1 MAFTSFNQTSLSDL
15 VQNEIS
21 PSVGYA
27 RQDINV
33 TPPANGA
40 AVKMG
45 TVVFRA
51 KATPAFNNTETAT
64 FTFEDVTA
72 SSADATITIAGR
84 VITITDGDSATAAQI
99 AQAFITGV
107 TVGDAAVSGTLSGYT
122 IVAGATTAEAVF
134 ASATPNTNVTD
145 LTATVTGGAGAL
157 TPVISQGVAD
167 NQTYAVLTS
176 AGLSADN
183 EFAIVFGDHYKS
195 QESFV
200 PRAIAANQFNAVAFV
215 GKNGAL
221 ILKEKLVKEWAT
233 DADGLNLSAVEFE
246 QLREILKGQGII
258 LETTI

>member
-33 TPPANGA
+33 TPPAAGA
-40 AVKMG
+40 AVAMG

-51 KATPAFNNTETAT
+51 KDAANTE
-64 FTFEDVTA
+64 
-72 SSADATITIAGR
+72 
-84 VITITDGDSATAAQI
+84 ATAY
-99 AQAFITGV
+99 
-107 TVGDAAVSGTLSGYT
+107 TVLSAST
-122 IVAGATTAEAVF
+122 DIVAT
-134 ASATPNTNVTD
+134 
-145 LTATVTGGAGAL
+145 
-157 TPVISQGVAD
+157 
-167 NQTYAVLTS
+167 
-176 AGLSADN
+176 N

-215 GKNGAL
+215 GRGTGV
-221 ILKEKLVKEWAT
+221 ILKEKLVKAIAQDANGADLT
-233 DADGLNLSAVEFE
+233 DAEFE